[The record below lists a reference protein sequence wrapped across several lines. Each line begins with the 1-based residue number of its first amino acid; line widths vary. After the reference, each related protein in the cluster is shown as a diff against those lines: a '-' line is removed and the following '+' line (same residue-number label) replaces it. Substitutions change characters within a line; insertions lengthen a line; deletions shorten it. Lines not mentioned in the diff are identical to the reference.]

1 MGRQIAAEDAGLEA
15 ELLGVNRLGIKFG
28 ERMGVRRQ
36 VQVVT
41 VGSAMDYSF
50 CAWLCVVVRLPR
62 VWRIEGS
69 TQRPIAAFRPSSGD
83 AEELG

>member
-1 MGRQIAAEDAGLEA
+1 MGRQIAAEDAGVGA
-15 ELLGVNRLGIKFG
+15 EPLGVNWLGIKFG

-50 CAWLCVVVRLPR
+50 CA
-62 VWRIEGS
+62 
-69 TQRPIAAFRPSSGD
+69 
-83 AEELG
+83 

>member
-1 MGRQIAAEDAGLEA
+1 LIVGRQIAAEDAGLEA

-50 CAWLCVVVRLPR
+50 CA
-62 VWRIEGS
+62 
-69 TQRPIAAFRPSSGD
+69 
-83 AEELG
+83 